1 MKKVLL
7 ILVGIV
13 CTLSASALSYAS
25 PYKGAGRNGYIHT
38 SAPMR
43 SSMGTRAVMAQAP
56 VAAMSSTSSYG
67 TQYMPSYAGTIET
80 SSNNTQV
87 RGIYTAASA
96 VQGGI
101 TTCETHSSNKVSGKR
116 KNTIPGHP
124 EVCEHCHWEYI
135 ENYYGPGMHEWVCS
149 SCGATLRDN
158 DCTCEEESGYCW
170 CPLDL
175 NWSVMLFF
183 AALAVAYEAYKKRTS
198 TVQ

>member
-13 CTLSASALSYAS
+13 CTLSVSALSYAS

-87 RGIYTAASA
+87 KGIYTAASA
-96 VQGGI
+96 IQGGV
-101 TTCETHSSNKVSGKR
+101 TTYDTSQRNVPGRRKSESVPGKPGEGEHIWVENGDGTYTCTICGETISAEDYFDENFPS
-116 KNTIPGHP
+116 
-124 EVCEHCHWEYI
+124 HCVPI
-135 ENYYGPGMHEWVCS
+135 GDG
-149 SCGATLRDN
+149 
-158 DCTCEEESGYCW
+158 
-170 CPLDL
+170 
-175 NWSVMLFF
+175 WSVMLFF
-183 AALAVAYEAYKKRTS
+183 AVLAVAYGAYKKRTS

>member
-43 SSMGTRAVMAQAP
+43 SSMETRAVMAQAP

-96 VQGGI
+96 IQGGV
-101 TTCETHSSNKVSGKR
+101 TTYDTAQRNVLGRRKTGIVPGKPGECHCVDSNGD
-116 KNTIPGHP
+116 GH
-124 EVCEHCHWEYI
+124 CDHCDAEI
-135 ENYYGPGMHEWVCS
+135 DEFDGGCS
-149 SCGATLRDN
+149 N
-158 DCTCEEESGYCW
+158 DPCW
-170 CPLDL
+170 CPLDF
-175 NWSVMLFF
+175 NWSAMLFF
-183 AALAVAYEAYKKRTS
+183 ATLAVAYGVYKKRTS
-198 TVQ
+198 TLS

>member
-56 VAAMSSTSSYG
+56 IAAMSSTSSYG
-67 TQYMPSYAGTIET
+67 MQSASYGRVED
-80 SSNNTQV
+80 SSSDKQV

-96 VQGGI
+96 IQGGV
-101 TTCETHSSNKVSGKR
+101 TTYDTAQRNVPGRRKTESVPGK
-116 KNTIPGHP
+116 PG
-124 EVCEHCHWEYI
+124 ECHCVDLDDNGYCDH
-135 ENYYGPGMHEWVCS
+135 
-149 SCGATLRDN
+149 CGAEIDEFDGGCSN
-158 DCTCEEESGYCW
+158 DPCW
-170 CPLDL
+170 CPLEL

-183 AALAVAYEAYKKRTS
+183 ASLAGAYAVYKKRTS